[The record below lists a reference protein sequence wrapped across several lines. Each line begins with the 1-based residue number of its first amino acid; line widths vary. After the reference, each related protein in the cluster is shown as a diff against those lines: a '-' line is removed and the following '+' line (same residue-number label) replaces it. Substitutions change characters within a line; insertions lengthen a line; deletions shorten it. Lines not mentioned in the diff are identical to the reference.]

1 MANKYLLSL
10 VQDDYTE
17 PKLIVASET
26 EAKAIKKIVD
36 PENEDYIIHEV
47 AEL

>member
-1 MANKYLLSL
+1 MANKYVLSL
-10 VQDDYTE
+10 VHENHSE